1 MQQAREELPT
11 KIDIP
16 DAVVQQQT
24 SFGDTSEYG
33 EMAAEYFRI
42 TGGTDITP
50 LLEGLPDDMC
60 QVPHWGYVLDGAL
73 NVRYT
78 DDTEENNT
86 AGEFVY
92 WPPGHTVRADE
103 DAEFILFSP
112 NEHEAVFDHML
123 EKMNE

>member
-1 MQQAREELPT
+1 MRQSKEDLPT

-24 SFGDTSEYG
+24 SFGDASEYG
-33 EMAAEYFRI
+33 DMAAEYYRI
-42 TGGTDITP
+42 TADTDITP

-60 QVPHWGYVLDGAL
+60 QVPHWGYIVNGAI

-78 DDTEENNT
+78 DGTEENSRT
-86 AGEFVY
+86 GEFIH

-103 DAEFILFSP
+103 DSEFLLFSP
-112 NEHEAVFDHML
+112 NEHEDVFDHML
-123 EKMNE
+123 NKMGA